1 MVITR
6 SAVATVSAA
15 DAAAVMPAAVAATTA
30 SLLVSNAFTAKPFF
44 TRFLAMGNPMV
55 PTPMKPIRIMTR
67 LLVPCE
73 SVERAVAGGPSAALL
88 CVSYTTRAM
97 RLGLLFIGLA
107 AISWGT
113 TGATM
118 TVLARDADLGP
129 LLVGWARLAVAAP
142 CLVIMAAAAPRLRAR
157 RGPPPLAA
165 SDAAAYALLGLAMA
179 AYQVC
184 YFRAVTLTGVA
195 VAALLAIC
203 SAPLMIAMLAALVL
217 GERIEPVVKASLGMA
232 VVGTALLVIGP
243 RGPGEIAGRFGAG
256 ALLAL
261 GAGLSY
267 AVYAVTAKRVLSR
280 TAPLSVAAITFGL
293 AALFLAPALALE
305 RAPGHD
311 LIRAAPFLLYLGLG
325 PTAIAYALFTSGLKR
340 VPTTVAGIVGLLEPL
355 TATTLGVAV
364 FGESLGTAGAAGAAL
379 LIAALVLLTTNRGA
393 SPPTR

>member
-1 MVITR
+1 
-6 SAVATVSAA
+6 
-15 DAAAVMPAAVAATTA
+15 
-30 SLLVSNAFTAKPFF
+30 
-44 TRFLAMGNPMV
+44 
-55 PTPMKPIRIMTR
+55 
-67 LLVPCE
+67 
-73 SVERAVAGGPSAALL
+73 
-88 CVSYTTRAM
+88 M
-97 RLGLLFIGLA
+97 RLGLLCIGLA

-129 LLVGWARLAVAAP
+129 LLVGWVRLAVAAP
-142 CLVIMAAAAPRLRAR
+142 SLFVMAAAAR
-157 RGPPPLAA
+157 RGRAGHRPAPLALP
-165 SDAAAYALLGLAMA
+165 DALAYGLLGLAMA

-232 VVGTALLVIGP
+232 VLGTALLVIGP
-243 RGPGEIAGRFGAG
+243 RGAVGMTGSFGAG

-280 TAPLSVAAITFGL
+280 TAPLTVAAITFGL

-305 RAPGHD
+305 RAPGPG
-311 LIRAAPFLLYLGLG
+311 LLRAAPLLLYLGLG
-325 PTAIAYALFTSGLKR
+325 PTALAYALFTSGLRR
-340 VPTTVAGIVGLLEPL
+340 VPATVAGIVGLLEPL
-355 TATTLGVAV
+355 TAATLGVAV
-364 FGESLGTAGAAGAAL
+364 FGESLGAAGAIGAAL
-379 LIAALVLLTTNRGA
+379 LVAALVLLTAGRRERPA
-393 SPPTR
+393 IR